1 MFQTKK
7 IKTNILSSVTF
18 SENPKILTLWNNVE
32 KYVTAREAT
41 DDNMAHAHCKL
52 DT

>member
-18 SENPKILTLWNNVE
+18 SENRDFVK
-32 KYVTAREAT
+32 
-41 DDNMAHAHCKL
+41 
-52 DT
+52 